1 MEFFIK
7 RNSTLPLL
15 KLQVVKNGRSDY
27 NNFMELL
34 ETSTIFFSMVN
45 TENGIPRITSRPAG
59 FVEKIFDDPNAEPEY
74 YIYYQFTKQ
83 DTSIEGRYEG
93 QFLVKTFEG
102 NVILPVR
109 EKLFIYI
116 QESFIADDLEYN
128 TCYTSTFPCCGNPII
143 VDNPNENTVTIV
155 PQFYPS
161 SIGALYTATSRYV
174 ADTDMTVSFKNILG
188 VINGDPITINTSVT
202 IYTGYKEGTTEIIV
216 DDDFD
221 RLNLS
226 TLFSDVV
233 LTSDSYSQYDLMPI
247 IDSPIIIE
255 PIGPRPRPRF
265 TFAFVSSCCD
275 GLTYCMGDIPTTM
288 PLGTT
293 LVGNDGFCY
302 ILKEFQD
309 ICDVDLSFSGKY
321 YKDCRTCTGI
331 NPCNIVKPTPTPTPT
346 TTINPCLITPTP
358 TITPTKLCNTPVLN
372 TVISTPIANQFLLY
386 FTNTGCC
393 NSTIINWSSDNI
405 NFSSVTSNCSSPV
418 SITLSGS
425 LPSVIYFNVST
436 ICNGCI
442 TTTSN
447 TIIYYVVKP
456 TKTPTPTPTTTINS
470 TPNPTPTT
478 TPTKTPTTTPIGT
491 SCGVNVL
498 SECGNVVAYTTGNII
513 NGRDSYQFT
522 FPPIG
527 GGTIISGLIFWNSS
541 NNRWVVQDLT
551 TGVLA
556 SYLPSSISQPIGS
569 ASQWLNFGGPVSCL
583 TDDTGF
589 STTFYDGPCF
599 TPTPTPTKT
608 PTPTRRITNL
618 PYNVL
623 SCCGTLSGVVILPS
637 TFIIGNTIL
646 LNGTCYTITGTA
658 IKGTTPT
665 FYWDN
670 STIYS
675 GCSSCIS
682 INPCTLTPTPT
693 PTQTTTPTPTPTVT
707 RTPLST
713 KTPTPTQTQT
723 VTKTS
728 TPTLTPTPT
737 STCNTSCVSCTITYV
752 GPNVIIF
759 PYSFVYSDCCTNVN
773 QQIDYYTSGESY
785 NNIFIDSVNLPTSDP
800 NFVITNLITCFNCPT
815 PTPTPT
821 PTMTSSPLSP
831 FIGYFQDCCDA
842 NIKIKVGSLVTGL
855 TIGASYYLET
865 SGYSGC
871 VVVISETN
879 TNLQFNSSNLTNMD
893 DCADCLE
900 KLQIVCP
907 TPTPTPTT
915 TTTPT
920 TTPTPTPTITRTQ
933 TPTPSITPTIT
944 PTTSVQPSCNN
955 CGISGYSYIISN
967 TTPQTVPS
975 PPSGVYRNAIWG
987 SISNTF
993 SPMMATIW
1001 YTIYTG
1007 NTGFNNITQAYPT
1020 GFTWTQ
1026 LNTVQIIP
1034 QCNEDILFGWVDL
1047 TSVSQSIYV
1056 QIRDVYGTILYQQNL
1071 GWKDMG
1077 INPCYSSGFQQA
1089 YTNTINIGGPITN
1102 NKIRL
1107 VDPSIN
1113 VPGPQ

>member
-1 MEFFIK
+1 MDFYIK
-7 RNSTLPLL
+7 KFSTLPLL
-15 KLQVVKNGRSDY
+15 KLQVIKDGRSDY

-109 EKLFIYI
+109 EKLFIYV

-143 VDNPNENTVTIV
+143 VDNPNENNVTIV
-155 PQFYPS
+155 PQYYPG

-174 ADTDMTVSFKNILG
+174 ADTDMTVSFKNVLG
-188 VINGDPITINTSVT
+188 VINGDPITIDASVT
-202 IYTGYKEGTTEIIV
+202 IYTGYKEATTEIIV
-216 DDDFD
+216 DDDFN

-233 LTSDSYSQYDLMPI
+233 LTSDSYSQYDLIPI

-255 PIGPRPRPRF
+255 PIEPRPRPRF
-265 TFAFVSSCCD
+265 GIALVSSCCD
-275 GLTYCMGDIPTTM
+275 GLTYCMEKIPTTM

-331 NPCNIVKPTPTPTPT
+331 NPCNVVKPTPTPTPT
-346 TTINPCLITPTP
+346 PTINPCLVTPTP
-358 TITPTKLCNTPVLN
+358 TPTPTKLCNTPVLN
-372 TVISTPIANQFLLY
+372 TVINTPSPNQFLLY
-386 FTNTGCC
+386 FSNTGCC
-393 NSTIINWSSDNI
+393 TSTIVNWSSNNI
-405 NFSSVTSNCSSPV
+405 NFNSISGDCSSPV
-418 SITLSGS
+418 SITLLGT
-425 LPSVIYFNVST
+425 LPDVLYFNVST

-456 TKTPTPTPTTTINS
+456 TRTPTPTPTTTINS

-478 TPTKTPTTTPIGT
+478 TPTKTPTSTPIGT

-498 SECGNVVAYTTGNII
+498 SECGSVIAYTTGNII

-527 GGTIISGLIFWNSS
+527 STGTTISGLIFWESL
-541 NNRWVVQDLT
+541 NNRWVVQNLT

-569 ASQWLNFGGPVSCL
+569 ASQWLNFGGPISCL
-583 TDDTGF
+583 TDDAGF
-589 STTFYDGPCF
+589 RTTFYNGPCF

-608 PTPTRRITNL
+608 PTPTRRIINI

-623 SCCGTLSGVVILPS
+623 SCCHTLSGVVILPS

-658 IKGTTPT
+658 IKGTIPT
-665 FYWDN
+665 FIWE
-670 STIYS
+670 S
-675 GCSSCIS
+675 GQSYDGCDKCIDE
-682 INPCTLTPTPT
+682 NPCTLTPTPT
-693 PTQTTTPTPTPTVT
+693 KTQTPTPTPTVT
-707 RTPLST
+707 VTRTPLST
-713 KTPTPTQTQT
+713 RTPTPTPTQT

-728 TPTLTPTPT
+728 TPTVTPTVTTTRTPTPT
-737 STCNTSCVSCTITYV
+737 VTQTS
-752 GPNVIIF
+752 
-759 PYSFVYSDCCTNVN
+759 
-773 QQIDYYTSGESY
+773 
-785 NNIFIDSVNLPTSDP
+785 
-800 NFVITNLITCFNCPT
+800 T
-815 PTPTPT
+815 PTPTV
-821 PTMTSSPLSP
+821 TSSPLP
-831 FIGYFQDCCDA
+831 PNVGFFQDCCDSS
-842 NIKIKVGSLVTGL
+842 IKFKVGSLPGTVI
-855 TIGASYYLET
+855 IGESYYVET
-865 SGYSGC
+865 NGYTGC
-871 VVVISETN
+871 TTVISGTSVSVQYSET
-879 TNLQFNSSNLTNMD
+879 TALTKMD
-893 DCADCLE
+893 DCADCLT
-900 KLQIVCP
+900 KLSIVCP

-920 TTPTPTPTITRTQ
+920 RTQ
-933 TPTPSITPTIT
+933 TPTPTNTPTRTVTPTRTPTMT

-967 TTPQTVPS
+967 
-975 PPSGVYRNAIWG
+975 
-987 SISNTF
+987 
-993 SPMMATIW
+993 
-1001 YTIYTG
+1001 
-1007 NTGFNNITQAYPT
+1007 NI
-1020 GFTWTQ
+1020 
-1026 LNTVQIIP
+1026 
-1034 QCNEDILFGWVDL
+1034 
-1047 TSVSQSIYV
+1047 
-1056 QIRDVYGTILYQQNL
+1056 
-1071 GWKDMG
+1071 
-1077 INPCYSSGFQQA
+1077 
-1089 YTNTINIGGPITN
+1089 IT
-1102 NKIRL
+1102 
-1107 VDPSIN
+1107 
-1113 VPGPQ
+1113 

>member
-1 MEFFIK
+1 MDWFIK
-7 RNSTLPLL
+7 KNATLPLL
-15 KLQVVKNGRSDY
+15 KLAIIKNGRSDY

-143 VDNPNENTVTIV
+143 VDDPNENTITIV
-155 PQFYPS
+155 PQYYPG

-174 ADTDMTVSFKNILG
+174 ADTDMTISFKNVLG

-202 IYTGYKEGTTEIIV
+202 IYTGYKEATTEIIV
-216 DDDFD
+216 DDDFN

-309 ICDVDLSFSGKY
+309 ICDVDLSFSGEY
-321 YKDCRTCTGI
+321 YKDCRTCTGRY
-331 NPCNIVKPTPTPTPT
+331 PCNIVKPTPTPTPT
-346 TTINPCLITPTP
+346 STQNPCLVTPTP
-358 TITPTKLCNTPVLN
+358 TPTPTKLCNTPVLN
-372 TVISTPIANQFLLY
+372 TVINTTGNTFLLY

-393 NSTIINWSSDNI
+393 NSSIVNWSFDNI
-405 NFSSVTSNCSSPV
+405 NFNSVSGNCSSPV

-436 ICNGCI
+436 ICNGCP

-447 TIIYYVVKP
+447 TVIYYVVKP
-456 TKTPTPTPTTTINS
+456 TRTPTPTPTTTIGS
-470 TPNPTPTT
+470 TPNPTPTPTT
-478 TPTKTPTTTPIGT
+478 TPTPTSTPIGT

-583 TDDTGF
+583 TDDAGF
-589 STTFYDGPCF
+589 RTTFYNGPCF

-623 SCCGTLSGVVILPS
+623 SCCGILSRFFSQSGVVILPS

-658 IKGTTPT
+658 IKGTIPT

-693 PTQTTTPTPTPTVT
+693 KTQTPTPTPTTTVT
-707 RTPLST
+707 RTPVST
-713 KTPTPTQTQT
+713 KTPTPTPTT
-723 VTKTS
+723 TTTPGS
-728 TPTLTPTPT
+728 SPTITPTNTTTPT
-737 STCNTSCVSCTITYV
+737 I
-752 GPNVIIF
+752 
-759 PYSFVYSDCCTNVN
+759 
-773 QQIDYYTSGESY
+773 
-785 NNIFIDSVNLPTSDP
+785 
-800 NFVITNLITCFNCPT
+800 T
-815 PTPTPT
+815 PTNTTTPTIT

-842 NIKIKVGSLVTGL
+842 NIKIKVGSLVNQL
-855 TIGASYYLET
+855 TTGASYYLQT

-879 TNLQFNSSNLTNMD
+879 TNLQFNSSNLTIFD
-893 DCADCLE
+893 DCADCLK

-907 TPTPTPTT
+907 TPTPTPTP

-944 PTTSVQPSCNN
+944 PTPSVQPSCNN

-967 TTPQTVPS
+967 
-975 PPSGVYRNAIWG
+975 
-987 SISNTF
+987 
-993 SPMMATIW
+993 
-1001 YTIYTG
+1001 
-1007 NTGFNNITQAYPT
+1007 NIT
-1020 GFTWTQ
+1020 
-1026 LNTVQIIP
+1026 
-1034 QCNEDILFGWVDL
+1034 
-1047 TSVSQSIYV
+1047 S
-1056 QIRDVYGTILYQQNL
+1056 
-1071 GWKDMG
+1071 
-1077 INPCYSSGFQQA
+1077 
-1089 YTNTINIGGPITN
+1089 
-1102 NKIRL
+1102 
-1107 VDPSIN
+1107 
-1113 VPGPQ
+1113 

>member
-7 RNSTLPLL
+7 KNATLPLL
-15 KLQVVKNGRSDY
+15 KLQVVKDGRSDY

-143 VDNPNENTVTIV
+143 VDDPNENTITIV
-155 PQFYPS
+155 PQYYPG

-174 ADTDMTVSFKNILG
+174 ADTDMTVSFKNVLG
-188 VINGDPITINTSVT
+188 VINGEPITIDTSVT
-202 IYTGYKEGTTEIIV
+202 IYTGYKEATTEIIV
-216 DDDFD
+216 DDDFN

-265 TFAFVSSCCD
+265 GIALVSSCCD
-275 GLTYCMGDIPTTM
+275 GLTYCMEKIPTTM

-346 TTINPCLITPTP
+346 STQNPCLITPTP
-358 TITPTKLCNTPVLN
+358 TPTPTKLCNTPVLN
-372 TVISTPIANQFLLY
+372 TVIGTLIANQFLLY

-393 NSTIINWSSDNI
+393 NSTIVNWSSDNI
-405 NFSSVTSNCSSPV
+405 NFNSISGSCSSPV

-436 ICNGCI
+436 ICNGCP

-447 TIIYYVVKP
+447 TVIYYVVKP
-456 TKTPTPTPTTTINS
+456 TRTPTPTPTTTIGS
-470 TPNPTPTT
+470 TPNPTPTSTT
-478 TPTKTPTTTPIGT
+478 TPTPTTTPIGT
-491 SCGVNVL
+491 SCGVNISSL
-498 SECGNVVAYTTGNII
+498 ECGSTVAYATGNFI

-522 FPPIG
+522 FDPPG
-527 GGTIISGLIFWNSS
+527 GGSETYSGLIFWEST
-541 NNRWVVQDLT
+541 NNRWVIQDSN
-551 TGVLA
+551 GVLVI
-556 SYLPSSISQPIGS
+556 YLPSSISQPIGS
-569 ASQWLNFGGPVSCL
+569 SSQWLELNQG
-583 TDDTGF
+583 
-589 STTFYDGPCF
+589 STCIYASPYFFTSFYNGPCF

-608 PTPTRRITNL
+608 PTPTRRIINI

-658 IKGTTPT
+658 IKGSIPT

-693 PTQTTTPTPTPTVT
+693 KTKTPTPTPTVT
-707 RTPLST
+707 VTRTPLST
-713 KTPTPTQTQT
+713 RTPTPTPTT
-723 VTKTS
+723 TTTSTTTS
-728 TPTLTPTPT
+728 TPTPTNTTTPTNTPTPTSTLTPTPT
-737 STCNTSCVSCTITYV
+737 V
-752 GPNVIIF
+752 
-759 PYSFVYSDCCTNVN
+759 
-773 QQIDYYTSGESY
+773 
-785 NNIFIDSVNLPTSDP
+785 
-800 NFVITNLITCFNCPT
+800 
-815 PTPTPT
+815 
-821 PTMTSSPLSP
+821 TSSPLSP
-831 FIGYFQDCCDA
+831 IIGYFQDCCDA
-842 NIKIKVGSLVTGL
+842 NIKIKVGLLLTGL
-855 TIGASYYLET
+855 TIGSSYYLQT

-871 VVVISETN
+871 VVVISETK
-879 TNLQFNSSNLTNMD
+879 TNLQFNSSNLTDFNDCD
-893 DCADCLE
+893 DCLR
-900 KLQIVCP
+900 KLNIVCP

-920 TTPTPTPTITRTQ
+920 RTQ
-933 TPTPSITPTIT
+933 TPTPTNTPTRTVT
-944 PTTSVQPSCNN
+944 PTRTPTMTPTPSSQSSCNN

-967 TTPQTVPS
+967 
-975 PPSGVYRNAIWG
+975 
-987 SISNTF
+987 
-993 SPMMATIW
+993 
-1001 YTIYTG
+1001 
-1007 NTGFNNITQAYPT
+1007 NI
-1020 GFTWTQ
+1020 
-1026 LNTVQIIP
+1026 
-1034 QCNEDILFGWVDL
+1034 
-1047 TSVSQSIYV
+1047 
-1056 QIRDVYGTILYQQNL
+1056 
-1071 GWKDMG
+1071 
-1077 INPCYSSGFQQA
+1077 
-1089 YTNTINIGGPITN
+1089 IT
-1102 NKIRL
+1102 
-1107 VDPSIN
+1107 
-1113 VPGPQ
+1113 

>member
-7 RNSTLPLL
+7 KNATLPLL
-15 KLQVVKNGRSDY
+15 KLQVVKDGRSDY

-143 VDNPNENTVTIV
+143 VDDPNENNVTIV
-155 PQFYPS
+155 PQYYPS

-174 ADTDMTVSFKNILG
+174 ADTDMTVSFKNVLG
-188 VINGDPITINTSVT
+188 VINGEPITIDTSVT
-202 IYTGYKEGTTEIIV
+202 IYTGYKEATTEIIV
-216 DDDFD
+216 DDDFN

-233 LTSDSYSQYDLMPI
+233 LTSDSYSQYDLIPI
-247 IDSPIIIE
+247 IDSPIIID
-255 PIGPRPRPRF
+255 PIPPRPRPRLI
-265 TFAFVSSCCD
+265 TAKVSSCCD
-275 GLTYCMGDIPTTM
+275 GLIYCMRNIPETM

-293 LVGNDGFCY
+293 LVGDDGFCY
-302 ILKEFQD
+302 ILKEFTP
-309 ICDVDLSFSGKY
+309 CNFYLTFSGRY
-321 YKDCRTCTGI
+321 YKDCRTCTGRF
-331 NPCNIVKPTPTPTPT
+331 PCNDIKPTPTPTPT
-346 TTINPCLITPTP
+346 STQNPCLITPTP
-358 TITPTKLCNTPVLN
+358 TPTPTKLCNTPVLN
-372 TVISTPIANQFLLY
+372 TVINTSGNTFLVY
-386 FTNTGCC
+386 FSNTGCC
-393 NSTIINWSSDNI
+393 NSSIVNWSSDNI
-405 NFSSVTSNCSSPV
+405 NFTSVSGVCSSPV
-418 SITLSGS
+418 SITLTGS
-425 LPSVIYFNVST
+425 LPSVIYFNVTT
-436 ICNGCI
+436 ICDGCP

-447 TIIYYVVKP
+447 TVIYYVVKP
-456 TKTPTPTPTTTINS
+456 TRTPTPTPTRTIGS

-478 TPTKTPTTTPIGT
+478 TPTKTPTSTPIGT

-527 GGTIISGLIFWNSS
+527 SGTTISGLIFWDSTY
-541 NNRWVVQDLT
+541 NRWVVQNLI

-556 SYLPSSISQPIGS
+556 SYLPLSISQPIGS

-583 TDDTGF
+583 TDDAGF
-589 STTFYDGPCF
+589 STTFYNGPCF

-608 PTPTRRITNL
+608 PTPTRRIINI

-646 LNGTCYTITGTA
+646 LNGTCYTITGTS
-658 IKGTTPT
+658 IKGTIPT

-682 INPCTLTPTPT
+682 INPCALTPTPTKTKTPTPT
-693 PTQTTTPTPTPTVT
+693 PTTTVT

-713 KTPTPTQTQT
+713 KTPTPTPTQTVTKTPTPTQT

-728 TPTLTPTPT
+728 TPTT
-737 STCNTSCVSCTITYV
+737 
-752 GPNVIIF
+752 
-759 PYSFVYSDCCTNVN
+759 
-773 QQIDYYTSGESY
+773 
-785 NNIFIDSVNLPTSDP
+785 
-800 NFVITNLITCFNCPT
+800 
-815 PTPTPT
+815 T
-821 PTMTSSPLSP
+821 PTMTSSPLP
-831 FIGYFQDCCDA
+831 PIIGYFQDCCDA
-842 NIKIKVGSLVTGL
+842 NIKIKVGSLLSGL
-855 TIGASYYLET
+855 TIGTSYYLQT

-871 VVVISETN
+871 VVVISETK
-879 TNLQFNSSNLTNMD
+879 TNLQFNSSNLTIFD
-893 DCADCLE
+893 DCPDCLQ

-920 TTPTPTPTITRTQ
+920 RTQ
-933 TPTPSITPTIT
+933 TPTPTKTPTMT

-1077 INPCYSSGFQQA
+1077 INPCFSNGFQQA
-1089 YTNTINIGGPITN
+1089 YTNSIYVGYPITN

>member
-1 MEFFIK
+1 MDWFIK
-7 RNSTLPLL
+7 KNATLPLL
-15 KLQVVKNGRSDY
+15 KLAIIKDGRSDY

-128 TCYTSTFPCCGNPII
+128 TCYTSTLPCCGNPII

-155 PQFYPS
+155 PGFYPS

-188 VINGDPITINTSVT
+188 VINGEPITINTSVT
-202 IYTGYKEGTTEIIV
+202 IYTGYKEATTEIII
-216 DDDFD
+216 DDDFN

-233 LTSDSYSQYDLMPI
+233 LTSDSYSQYDLVPI

-255 PIGPRPRPRF
+255 PISPRPRPRF
-265 TFAFVSSCCD
+265 GIAFVSSCCD

-293 LVGNDGFCY
+293 LVGSDGFCY

-309 ICDVDLSFSGKY
+309 ICDIDLTFSGRY
-321 YKDCRTCTGI
+321 YKDCRTCTGRF
-331 NPCNIVKPTPTPTPT
+331 PCNDIKPTPTPTPT
-346 TTINPCLITPTP
+346 PTQNPCLVTPTP
-358 TITPTKLCNTPVLN
+358 TPTPTKLCNTPVLN
-372 TVISTPIANQFLLY
+372 TVINTTGNTFLLY

-393 NSTIINWSSDNI
+393 NSSIVNWSFDNI
-405 NFSSVTSNCSSPV
+405 NFNSVSGNCSSPV

-436 ICNGCI
+436 ICNGCP

-447 TIIYYVVKP
+447 TVIYYVVKP
-456 TKTPTPTPTTTINS
+456 TRTPTPTPTTTIGS

-498 SECGNVVAYTTGNII
+498 TECGNVVAYTTGNII

-527 GGTIISGLIFWNSS
+527 GGTIISGLIFWDSS
-541 NNRWVVQDLT
+541 NNRWVVQNLT
-551 TGVLA
+551 TGILA

-569 ASQWLNFGGPVSCL
+569 ASQWLNFGGSVTCL
-583 TDDTGF
+583 TDDAGF
-589 STTFYDGPCF
+589 RTTFYNGPCF

-637 TFIIGNTIL
+637 TFIIGSTII
-646 LNGTCYTITGTA
+646 LNGGCFTITG
-658 IKGTTPT
+658 IIRKGTIPTFIWDDELIFDNCNDCIINNPCIPTPT
-665 FYWDN
+665 P
-670 STIYS
+670 TK
-675 GCSSCIS
+675 
-682 INPCTLTPTPT
+682 TQTPTPT
-693 PTQTTTPTPTPTVT
+693 PTTTVT

-713 KTPTPTQTQT
+713 KTPTPTPTQT
-723 VTKTS
+723 MTPESSPTM
-728 TPTLTPTPT
+728 TPTNTTTPT
-737 STCNTSCVSCTITYV
+737 I
-752 GPNVIIF
+752 
-759 PYSFVYSDCCTNVN
+759 
-773 QQIDYYTSGESY
+773 
-785 NNIFIDSVNLPTSDP
+785 
-800 NFVITNLITCFNCPT
+800 T
-815 PTPTPT
+815 PTNTTTPTIT

-871 VVVISETN
+871 VVVISETS

-907 TPTPTPTT
+907 TPTPTPTK

-920 TTPTPTPTITRTQ
+920 TTKTPTPTITPTNTTTPTFTPTN
-933 TPTPSITPTIT
+933 TPTP
-944 PTTSVQPSCNN
+944 SVQPSCNN

-967 TTPQTVPS
+967 
-975 PPSGVYRNAIWG
+975 
-987 SISNTF
+987 
-993 SPMMATIW
+993 
-1001 YTIYTG
+1001 
-1007 NTGFNNITQAYPT
+1007 NIT
-1020 GFTWTQ
+1020 
-1026 LNTVQIIP
+1026 
-1034 QCNEDILFGWVDL
+1034 
-1047 TSVSQSIYV
+1047 S
-1056 QIRDVYGTILYQQNL
+1056 
-1071 GWKDMG
+1071 
-1077 INPCYSSGFQQA
+1077 
-1089 YTNTINIGGPITN
+1089 
-1102 NKIRL
+1102 
-1107 VDPSIN
+1107 
-1113 VPGPQ
+1113 